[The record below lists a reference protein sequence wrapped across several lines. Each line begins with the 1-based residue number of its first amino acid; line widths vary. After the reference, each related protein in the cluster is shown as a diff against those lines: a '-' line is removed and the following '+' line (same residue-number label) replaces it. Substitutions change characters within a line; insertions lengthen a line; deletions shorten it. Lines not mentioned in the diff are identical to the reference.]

1 MQVIPLVSALV
12 EAVPAIRRPDEI
24 VFPWLHIERALK
36 FFRIAV
42 DSRMKQKAVCR
53 KQHQRLC
60 IGDDKQPHGSARQY
74 R

>member
-12 EAVPAIRRPDEI
+12 EAMPAIRRPDEI

-42 DSRMKQKAVCR
+42 DPRMEQKAVCR
-53 KQHQRLC
+53 KQH
-60 IGDDKQPHGSARQY
+60 
-74 R
+74 